1 MTSIDLDKAYVV
13 LWSARTRSFQV
24 ESYAQMIEKNV
35 RAYHNNTGSDYICL
49 GVFESAEIAKEKSD
63 TLENRSKTST

>member
-1 MTSIDLDKAYVV
+1 MTNIDLNKAYVV
-13 LWSARTRSFQV
+13 LWSARTRSLQV
-24 ESYAQMIEKNV
+24 EGYAQMIEKNV
-35 RAYHNNTGSDYICL
+35 RAYHNKTGSDYICL